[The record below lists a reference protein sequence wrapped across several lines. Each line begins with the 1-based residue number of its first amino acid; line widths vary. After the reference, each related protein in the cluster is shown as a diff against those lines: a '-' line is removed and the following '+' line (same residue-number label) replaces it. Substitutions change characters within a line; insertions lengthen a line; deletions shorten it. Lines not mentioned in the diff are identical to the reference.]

1 MAITKSAPSQIGS
14 TTGLATGGASFTS
27 TALDVSSAIGVEI
40 ELVYTYGTAPTT
52 GTLDVEVYDSQDG
65 TNYADFPVYSDSCS
79 PTASGRATF
88 QFDAVA
94 LKNIAVKV
102 ANNTDQAPDV
112 VINAIT
118 VSI

>member
-27 TALDVSSAIGVEI
+27 SALDVSSVIAMEI
-40 ELVYTYGTAPTT
+40 EVVYTYGTPPTT
-52 GTLDVEVYDSQDG
+52 GTLDVEIFDSQDG
-65 TNYADFPVYSDSCS
+65 TNYSDFPAYSDSCA
-79 PTASGRATF
+79 PTATGRATF

-94 LKNIAVKV
+94 LKNIVVKV